1 MRDAVAQTG
10 LVSAGAVGLGV
21 VVVAA
26 IGGAA
31 ADITG
36 ILAGAV
42 LVGLGLYIIP
52 AKRRSAQQR
61 FERES
66 DALREKLGAAMRE
79 QFTAQLDAA
88 LNNMRDALAPY
99 LRFVRTERE
108 HIAGVR
114 AGIDGLA
121 DRIGRLRSALP

>member
-21 VVVAA
+21 VAVAA
-26 IGGAA
+26 IGGAT

-36 ILAGAV
+36 VLAGAV
-42 LVGLGLYIIP
+42 LAGLALYIIP
-52 AKRRSAQQR
+52 ARRRSAQQR

-66 DALREKLGAAMRE
+66 EALRAKLGTAMRE

-88 LNNMRDALAPY
+88 LGNMRAAIAPY
-99 LRFVRTERE
+99 LRFVRTERK
-108 HIAGVR
+108 HIASIR
-114 AGIDGLA
+114 STIDELSE
-121 DRIGRLRSALP
+121 RIARLRSALP